1 MSRPF
6 SVEACDFSGWATRN
20 DLKCSDGRVIRRDA
34 FKNNDGIKVP
44 LVWNHQHNSPRDVLG
59 HAWLENREEGVYT
72 YGFLN
77 DTADGEIAKVL
88 IKHGDICALSIYA
101 NQLQQAGPDVL
112 HGCICEVSLVHK
124 GANPGAFIDSM
135 LKHGEMSDDEAIIY
149 TGMPLCLS
157 HSAES
162 KDEQKEEEKKEN
174 TKEDKPAESNEEKK
188 DDEETVADVI
198 DSMSEKQQNVMYAL
212 IAQALEGEPEKES
225 KDDSDNK
232 SESNKEDNTMKH
244 NVFDNDQ
251 QKKTEVLSHADQ
263 ASIISMAKSNSVGSL
278 RTAMDIYVEQNP
290 DSVLAHG
297 IDGIETLFPEYKD
310 VRPGAPEL
318 LTTDQGWVN
327 EVLKKVHKS
336 PISRIRTRQAD
347 LRNIEALR
355 AKGYKKGTQKGYVG
369 NIQLLHRTTDP
380 QTVYVKSNR
389 TSVTPKKRDYLFGYD
404 LVKATSSPTGRVT
417 YPSDVDNA
425 AFTPA
430 AMNFSTGKF
439 NYGGWAFDP
448 GEKFMPRPCM
458 LTYAGVVDH
467 YLNPNDYTKKVNGT
481 TSKVTDTSFGG
492 NAMME
497 WPKIYTKRWESNG
510 VYHFRCS
517 DTPQDD
523 TWDCWCNYDRNN
535 NQIDHFYTPIYFGSL
550 VSGKLRSI
558 SGSANSVNT
567 TAANEI
573 AYAKANGN
581 DWYTEVLADRLL
593 LQDLLVMMARST
605 ECQTAFG
612 YGRCNSSN
620 SIAPGTMNSKG
631 MFWGSND
638 KTSGV
643 KVFGM
648 ENVWGNLWR
657 RTAGWINANG
667 TQKVKL
673 TRGTHDG
680 SIATDYNTDGNG
692 YKTIANATPAGS
704 SGGYISSMKT
714 EAFGRLPVNASGSS
728 STYEADGMWYNNS
741 QVNYAFVGGSWD
753 SALLVG
759 PFSALLNAAASR
771 SGSYSGAALSC
782 KPLAAA

>member
-1 MSRPF
+1 MAEEDLIFGKNRHFFGGIEPSNMLVF
-6 SVEACDFSGWATRN
+6 SVAVESGVVKVTATLPNDTVVNNQTLCTVEGAIIRRKTTDYPKDEFDGDLVANIKASTVFADSGASPTGTYYYAAFPYTTQGVYNRNKANRVVVNEPEPMQEFSA
-20 DLKCSDGRVIRRDA
+20 KSVYVSASDTVKVEITAKLPSGVAGAVIRRSMTGYPTSETEGEL
-34 FKNNDGIKVP
+34 FKNITANGTYMDTNVTVGVVYYYSAFP
-44 LVWNHQHNSPRDVLG
+44 YTSTG
-59 HAWLENREEGVYT
+59 AYNR
-72 YGFLN
+72 
-77 DTADGEIAKVL
+77 
-88 IKHGDICALSIYA
+88 S
-101 NQLQQAGPDVL
+101 
-112 HGCICEVSLVHK
+112 
-124 GANPGAFIDSM
+124 
-135 LKHGEMSDDEAIIY
+135 EA
-149 TGMPLCLS
+149 
-157 HSAES
+157 
-162 KDEQKEEEKKEN
+162 
-174 TKEDKPAESNEEKK
+174 
-188 DDEETVADVI
+188 
-198 DSMSEKQQNVMYAL
+198 
-212 IAQALEGEPEKES
+212 
-225 KDDSDNK
+225 
-232 SESNKEDNTMKH
+232 
-244 NVFDNDQ
+244 
-251 QKKTEVLSHADQ
+251 
-263 ASIISMAKSNSVGSL
+263 
-278 RTAMDIYVEQNP
+278 
-290 DSVLAHG
+290 
-297 IDGIETLFPEYKD
+297 
-310 VRPGAPEL
+310 
-318 LTTDQGWVN
+318 
-327 EVLKKVHKS
+327 
-336 PISRIRTRQAD
+336 
-347 LRNIEALR
+347 
-355 AKGYKKGTQKGYVG
+355 
-369 NIQLLHRTTDP
+369 
-380 QTVYVKSNR
+380 NR

-467 YLNPNDYTKKVNGT
+467 YLNPNDYTKKVDGT

-558 SGSANSVNT
+558 SGAANSVNT

-612 YGRCNSSN
+612 YGRCKSSN
-620 SIAPGTMNSKG
+620 SNAIASGTMNTKG

-638 KTSGV
+638 QTSGV

-680 SIATDYNTDGNG
+680 STVTDYNTDGNG
-692 YKTIANATPAGS
+692 YKMIANATPAGS

-741 QVNYAFVGGSWD
+741 QVNYAFVGGYWYND
-753 SALLVG
+753 LLVG
-759 PFSALLNAAASR
+759 PFYANLSNAA
-771 SGSYSGAALSC
+771 SYSNSNIGAALSC

>member
-1 MSRPF
+1 MAEEDLIFGKNRHFFGGIEPSNMQNFTAAIEGEHVKITAQLPADTVINGQTLCT
-6 SVEACDFSGWATRN
+6 VEGA
-20 DLKCSDGRVIRRDA
+20 VIRRNTTDYPKDEFDGEEVAIIKTSTTFVDSETSATGTYYYAA
-34 FKNNDGIKVP
+34 FP
-44 LVWNHQHNSPRDVLG
+44 FTTQ
-59 HAWLENREEGVYT
+59 GVYNRNKANRVVVNEPEPMEEFSAKPVYVSSSDT
-72 YGFLN
+72 VKVEITAKLPDGVAGAVIRKSTTGYPTSETDGDALTTI
-77 DTADGEIAKVL
+77 TAD
-88 IKHGDICALSIYA
+88 
-101 NQLQQAGPDVL
+101 
-112 HGCICEVSLVHK
+112 
-124 GANPGAFIDSM
+124 
-135 LKHGEMSDDEAIIY
+135 
-149 TGMPLCLS
+149 
-157 HSAES
+157 
-162 KDEQKEEEKKEN
+162 
-174 TKEDKPAESNEEKK
+174 
-188 DDEETVADVI
+188 
-198 DSMSEKQQNVMYAL
+198 
-212 IAQALEGEPEKES
+212 
-225 KDDSDNK
+225 
-232 SESNKEDNTMKH
+232 
-244 NVFDNDQ
+244 
-251 QKKTEVLSHADQ
+251 
-263 ASIISMAKSNSVGSL
+263 
-278 RTAMDIYVEQNP
+278 
-290 DSVLAHG
+290 
-297 IDGIETLFPEYKD
+297 
-310 VRPGAPEL
+310 
-318 LTTDQGWVN
+318 
-327 EVLKKVHKS
+327 
-336 PISRIRTRQAD
+336 
-347 LRNIEALR
+347 
-355 AKGYKKGTQKGYVG
+355 
-369 NIQLLHRTTDP
+369 
-380 QTVYVKSNR
+380 TVYTDTNVTVGTTYYYSAFPYTSTGAYNRSEANR

-404 LVKATSSPTGRVT
+404 LVKSTSSPSGRVS
-417 YPSDVDNA
+417 YPDDVDNA
-425 AFTPA
+425 GFTPA
-430 AMNFSTGKF
+430 KMNFGGSF
-439 NYGGWAFDP
+439 SYGDWNFAP

-467 YLNPNDYTKKVNGT
+467 YLNPNDYTQKAEGGA
-481 TSKVTDTSFGG
+481 SKVADTSFGG

-497 WPKIYTKRWESNG
+497 WPKIYTKRWEEGG

-517 DTPQDD
+517 DTPQDES
-523 TWDCWCNYDRNN
+523 WECWSNYDRLN

-558 SGSANSVNT
+558 SGAANSVNT

-680 SIATDYNTDGNG
+680 STATDYNTDGNG

-741 QVNYAFVGGSWD
+741 QVNYAFVGGYWGYG
-753 SALLVG
+753 LLCG
-759 PFSALLNAAASR
+759 PFYARLDAAPSS
-771 SGSYSGAALSC
+771 SGSSVGAALSC
-782 KPLAAA
+782 KPLATA